1 MHGRKEIFEQRK
13 EAKDKLRRKEYI
25 MKKLGKC
32 SGSLKE
38 LKKLEKGIKES
49 MKRLI
54 KIVSSEET
62 F

>member
-1 MHGRKEIFEQRK
+1 
-13 EAKDKLRRKEYI
+13 
-25 MKKLGKC
+25 MKKSGKC
-32 SGSLKE
+32 SGSIERREGSLKE